1 MLYSDFLNYLCNFQR
16 TMQNLIEELKVHVIR
31 DLNLEEMTPEM
42 IDSDSPLFG
51 DEGLGLDS
59 IDVLEMILILEKYY
73 GLRVSDPEEG
83 KAIFRSIRTIAEY
96 ITANAQS

>member
-1 MLYSDFLNYLCNFQR
+1 
-16 TMQNLIEELKVHVIR
+16 MQNLIEELKVHIIR

-73 GLRVSDPEEG
+73 GLRVSNPEEG
-83 KAIFRSIRTIAEY
+83 KAIFRSVRTIAEY
-96 ITANAQS
+96 ITENRKS

>member
-1 MLYSDFLNYLCNFQR
+1 
-16 TMQNLIEELKVHVIR
+16 MQKLIEELKIHIIR
-31 DLNLEEMTPEM
+31 DLNLEEITPEM

-73 GLRVSDPEEG
+73 GLRVSNPEEG
-83 KAIFRSIRTIAEY
+83 KAIFRSVHTIAEY
-96 ITANAQS
+96 ITVNKQS